1 MPLKTILVDM
11 DGVLADFENGFIVE
25 YRKTFPTL
33 TPIPVGER
41 KNFYVTSDYPS
52 EMQKNVESVYHTPG
66 FFENL
71 PVIPGGKESLE
82 LMSSLGHQ
90 VFICTSPL
98 TRYDDCVLEKYNW
111 VAKNLGYEWTRK
123 MIVTSDKTL
132 VQGDIL
138 IDDKPYPHGVG
149 IASWEHVLYDAPYN
163 KNIPEKRR
171 ITWDTWSLVLSE
183 LTKRSNTVSLY
194 SEQLR

>member
-1 MPLKTILVDM
+1 M

-25 YRKTFPTL
+25 YRKAFPTH
-33 TPIPVGER
+33 TPVPISAR

-52 EMQKNVESVYHTPG
+52 EFQENVERVYHKPG

-71 PVIPGGKESLE
+71 PVIPGGKEALE

-132 VQGDIL
+132 VYGDLL

-149 IASWEHVLYDAPYN
+149 IANWEHVLYDAPYN
-163 KNIPEKRR
+163 RDVEGKRR
-171 ITWDTWSLVLSE
+171 ITWDTWTSVLSE
-183 LTKRSNTVSLY
+183 LNSKPNAMSITANN
-194 SEQLR
+194 